1 MPDRDAEQRSL
12 VYRQRAEEAQ
22 ALAEHETDPDAR
34 AAFLQAAASWKL
46 LAEAV
51 TRERRRSR

>member
-1 MPDRDAEQRSL
+1 MPDRDAEERAL
-12 VYRQRAEEAQ
+12 VYRQRAEEAR
-22 ALAEHETDPDAR
+22 ALAEQETQPEAR
-34 AAFLQAAASWKL
+34 AAFLKAEASWRM